1 MDLTLY
7 WFMFPISIAVA
18 TTAMLSG
25 IGGAALFTPI
35 FLVVFPLLGPEYP
48 LATPVAAIGVALLT
62 ETFGFS
68 SGFIGYFR
76 KRLIDFR
83 GAVPFIA
90 VGVPVA
96 IVGAL
101 MAQFMDPNVLKGTYA
116 MLMLVLAVI
125 MVRHHAAET
134 APADG
139 DRSVGAADV
148 REKRTITGRD
158 GTVYTFAKPRHGIGA
173 AATSLGA
180 FLTGMVSV
188 GIGEVVMPQLVKRNR
203 VPVPVAAA
211 TSVLVVIVVVASAS
225 FTQISAM
232 IASGGINAVPWNLV
246 MYTVPAVIIGGQI
259 GPRLQGKVPQA
270 VMERCIGVLFAV
282 IGFAMLYVVY
292 QSLRESGVIAS

>member
-7 WFMFPISIAVA
+7 WFMFPISIGVA

-116 MLMLVLAVI
+116 LLMLILAVI
-125 MVRHHAAET
+125 MVRHHAADA
-134 APADG
+134 APAAD

-148 REKRTITGRD
+148 RERRTITGRD

-270 VMERCIGVLFAV
+270 IMERCIGVLFAV
-282 IGFAMLYVVY
+282 IGVAMLYVVY
-292 QSLRESGVIAS
+292 QSLRDGGVMAW